1 MDQALKHFKKVDP
14 TLHKVALKI
23 KLKEHKKPNDL
34 SLEAS
39 AKEDYFIDLIES
51 IISQQ
56 LSIKAADTIFRRFEK
71 LFPKQKIT
79 PEYLLK
85 IPDQKIRGAGISF
98 SKIKYIKG
106 IAQAILDKQIDLKN
120 LEKLSDEEV
129 INELIKLKG
138 IGKWT
143 AEMFL
148 MFTLG
153 RTDIFS
159 AGDLGLQN
167 AIIKIYKL
175 DKPTKDQLIEISTK
189 WSPHRTIASRILW
202 KSLENKD

>member
-1 MDQALKHFKKVDP
+1 MDKAIKHFKKVDSV
-14 TLHKVALKI
+14 LYELALKI
-23 KLKEHKKPNDL
+23 KLEEHKKPD
-34 SLEAS
+34 
-39 AKEDYFIDLIES
+39 DYFVDLVES

-56 LSIKAADTIFRRFEK
+56 LSIKAADTIFGRFKK
-71 LFPKQKIT
+71 LFKKERINPK
-79 PEYLLK
+79 ELLK
-85 IPDQKIRGAGISF
+85 LEDQKIRDAGISF

-106 IAQAILDKQIDLKN
+106 IAKAVLNKQIDLKN
-120 LEKLSDEEV
+120 LDKLSDEEV
-129 INELIKLKG
+129 IGELVKLKG
-138 IGKWT
+138 IGQWT

-167 AIIKIYKL
+167 AMIKIYNL
-175 DKPTKDQLIEISTK
+175 DKPTKNQLIEISSK